1 MIISPVH
8 SRDTHGSHTLR
19 SLERSNS
26 NGSSSRCFR
35 NDKSGTKTTV
45 EIFFQS
51 LSDDDQIT
59 NPSSSSLLTN
69 VVQNVAHKRDK
80 LPRFIHHGTW
90 YNVEKDG
97 TGSNN
102 HHHHHQKEKKRKK
115 KEITF
120 PLVRW
125 RRKSL
130 NDSRLT
136 AHSRQRTAE

>member
-8 SRDTHGSHTLR
+8 SRDTHGNHTLR

-45 EIFFQS
+45 EIFS
-51 LSDDDQIT
+51 HSRTMIKLQI
-59 NPSSSSLLTN
+59 PPLLLFLRTLY
-69 VVQNVAHKRDK
+69 KTLYTRDK

-90 YNVEKDG
+90 YNVERDG